1 MEQITERKRKVLDF
15 VEKKMSGDNEQEAE
29 KFLILMEGI
38 KTGLD
43 LGKEEHKA
51 AG

>member
-15 VEKKMSGDNEQEAE
+15 IEEKISEGNEQEAE
-29 KFLILMEGI
+29 KLLILMEGI
-38 KTGLD
+38 KAGLD
-43 LGKEEHKA
+43 LRKEEHKA